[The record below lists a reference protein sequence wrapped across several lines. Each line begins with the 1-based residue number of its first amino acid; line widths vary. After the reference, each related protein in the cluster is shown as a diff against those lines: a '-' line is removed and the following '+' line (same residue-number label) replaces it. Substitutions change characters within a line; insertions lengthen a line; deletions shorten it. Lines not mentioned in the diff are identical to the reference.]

1 MEDVSVSSFKLGEV
15 DGKKEARDPDF
26 EQLFYLGDGYYDEL
40 EEQNKYI
47 IIGRK
52 GTGKSVLINYYKK
65 QIDKK
70 DNAFCKIISVPSF
83 MKKKLRTFD
92 YDKLNTEEL
101 EEFWKYVLLRE
112 LSGLILDNKVP
123 LLKGLKKLNF
133 KNHDKSIDSLLELKE
148 KELENIGKINGKLAN
163 SFAGVSAE
171 VETKESVVYKTK
183 KYYDVIDELETTV
196 IRFLKDSESDYYLI
210 FDDLE
215 ELDKK
220 FKGDKEYFYDVVL
233 SFFMAL
239 EYLNDLFY
247 ECGTNSKIITTIR
260 QDLLD
265 IINLDS
271 HNLNKIIN
279 SSSIKIEWYSPL
291 SKENPEETQI
301 MKMLLHKIR
310 KSTPTYENFDNAE
323 LYEKVFPSIKDTSTT
338 QKNNC
343 LEYLMARSFGR
354 PRDLILFLKVYQKLY
369 KNDLSFDF
377 SNFDKCLRSYS
388 NSFYTEIVNEIN
400 LSPYKE
406 DILTTIEVIKK
417 FQNRYFKFNDLQKF
431 YEQNKK
437 IYSWNI
443 QSINKSCVDLYQLG
457 VIGNCTIYPGK
468 KKKNTY
474 WFSYRDGSPKE
485 PDMNKD
491 FSVHF
496 ALLNNFSL

>member
-1 MEDVSVSSFKLGEV
+1 MENVSVSSFKLGEV
-15 DGKKEARDPDF
+15 DGKIEARDPDF

-70 DNAFCKIISVPSF
+70 DNEFCKIITVPSF
-83 MKKKLRTFD
+83 MKRKLRNFD
-92 YDKLNTEEL
+92 YGKLETEEL

-112 LSGLILDNKVP
+112 LSALILDNKVP
-123 LLKGLKKLNF
+123 LLESFKKRKF
-133 KNHDKSIDSLLELKE
+133 KNQDKNLDNHLELKE
-148 KELENIGKINGKLAN
+148 KELENIGKVNGKLAN
-163 SFAGVSAE
+163 SFAGVSSE
-171 VETKESVVYKTK
+171 IETKETVSYKIK
-183 KYYDVIDELETTV
+183 KYYDVIDELETEVTN
-196 IRFLKDSESDYYLI
+196 FLAGSGSEYYLI

-220 FKGDKEYFYDVVL
+220 FKNDKEYFYEVVL

-247 ECGTNSKIITTIR
+247 DCGTKSKIMTTIR

-310 KSTPTYENFDNAE
+310 KSTPTYALLGNTE
-323 LYEKVFPSIKDTSTT
+323 LYEKVFPSSQEKSPE
-338 QKNNC
+338 QQNNC
-343 LEYLMARSFGR
+343 LEYLMLRSFGR
-354 PRDLILFLKVYQKLY
+354 PRDLISFLKVYQKQY
-369 KNDLSFDF
+369 KNDLFFNF

-388 NSFYTEIVNEIN
+388 HGFYIEIVNEIN
-400 LSPYKE
+400 LNPYKK
-406 DILTTIEVIKK
+406 DVLSTIEVIKK
-417 FQNRYFKFNDLQKF
+417 MQKRYFKFNDLQTF
-431 YEQNKK
+431 YTQYKD

-443 QSINKSCVDLYQLG
+443 ASINKSCIDLYQLG
-457 VIGNCTIYPGK
+457 VIGSCTRYPG

-485 PDMNKD
+485 PDMNKE
-491 FSVHF
+491 FAVHF
-496 ALLNNFSL
+496 ALLNSFSL